1 VRVIGSI
8 IERVNNGSPMAP
20 VHAPDGIDLD
30 VIKERAVRLL
40 RSKLQ
45 RDLLERS
52 SAEMSLLV
60 GEEYH
65 AGIEREPH
73 RCSE

>member
-40 RSKLQ
+40 RSKLP
-45 RDLLERS
+45 RDLFERG
-52 SAEMSLLV
+52 SADMSLLV
-60 GEEYH
+60 SEEYC
-65 AGIEREPH
+65 AGIERESH
-73 RCSE
+73 RCF